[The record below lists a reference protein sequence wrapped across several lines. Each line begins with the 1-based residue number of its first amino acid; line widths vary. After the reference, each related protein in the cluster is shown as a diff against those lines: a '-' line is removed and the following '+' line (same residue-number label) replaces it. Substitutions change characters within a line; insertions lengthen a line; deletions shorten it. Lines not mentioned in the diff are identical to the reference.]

1 MAYVVPQRV
10 LYSLWGR
17 MCIRSCLHVDV
28 CLGRDAGGALWRNRG
43 LLLGAAFGLR
53 SGARQ
58 SAPVPYIYIYIY
70 IYVYTRMSIFAYV
83 CVYII
88 EVCMK

>member
-1 MAYVVPQRV
+1 MFYAHPGSAEKWNGLVPQRV

-17 MCIRSCLHVDV
+17 MCLRFCLHVDV
-28 CLGRDAGGALWRNRG
+28 CLDRDAGGALWPNRG

-58 SAPVPYIYIYIY
+58 NVPAP
-70 IYVYTRMSIFAYV
+70 
-83 CVYII
+83 
-88 EVCMK
+88 